1 MGIVYESRTTELL
14 PYFSYRLLTS
24 DHGLAH
30 VAHHVDRERMLGWR
44 RRAAAIGSLEI
55 GGARQHGGHP

>member
-30 VAHHVDRERMLGWR
+30 VASRYSTTLDSVLSSER
-44 RRAAAIGSLEI
+44 
-55 GGARQHGGHP
+55 P